1 MRFAVGLVVG
11 MGILLSTGS
20 RCVTAQEPSQLES
33 YIRLHYTKSEHM
45 VPMRDGVKLLTSVFV
60 PRDSTRTYPFLM
72 KRTPYNVAPY
82 GEDKYPARLGPSEL
96 FVKAGYIFVNQ
107 DVRGRFASEG
117 EFEQVTP
124 HKPVKAATDVDES
137 TDAYDTIDWLL
148 KNIPH
153 HNGRVGM
160 YGISY
165 PGFYA
170 AAGMIDA
177 HPALKA
183 VSPQAPVA
191 DWYFDDF
198 LHHGSFFLAHAFRWL
213 SNNATERP
221 KPTTEA
227 NKPYVYPTP
236 DGYKMFL
243 EAGSVENI
251 DKLYLKGAIPFW
263 KEMMEHPNRDEF
275 WQKRS
280 LIPHLKNVAPAV
292 MTVTGWYDA
301 EDLYGSFKTYQSI
314 EKQNPNVTSVL
325 VVGPWHHG
333 GWASVDG
340 DKLGRV
346 PFGSKTSEFYRAEI
360 ELPFFEKYL
369 KDKDVPAPAEAIVF
383 ETGSNAWR
391 TFDHWPPSKAESKK
405 LYLQGDGKLTWTA
418 PSPTNQGG
426 TNPSKTNP
434 AAGRAA
440 AGASVATAAGGN
452 GREAFDEFV
461 SDPNKPVPYCE
472 IITPKMTIEYMV
484 DDQRFASRRP
494 DVLTYQTEPFEED
507 LVIAGP
513 LEADLWVSTTGTDA
527 DWVVKLID
535 VRPDAPESTPLA
547 GYQMLVRSEVIRGR
561 FRNDYAK
568 PEPFKPGEPTRVRFE
583 LLDVLHRFQKG
594 HRLMVQIQSTWFPLV
609 DRNPQTFVPNI
620 YFAKPEDFQR
630 ATHQV
635 FRSPE
640 HPTSLTLGVLPVSKP
655 IYSTK

>member
-1 MRFAVGLVVG
+1 MRHVIRAALMLAGWSIAAG
-11 MGILLSTGS
+11 GSTRAS
-20 RCVTAQEPSQLES
+20 AQEIQQPES
-33 YIRLHYTKSEHM
+33 YIRLHYTKQEHLI
-45 VPMRDGVKLLTSVFV
+45 PMRDGVKLMTAVFV
-60 PRDSTRTYPFLM
+60 PNDSTKSYPMLM
-72 KRTPYNVAPY
+72 KRTPYNVGPY
-82 GEDKYPARLGPSEL
+82 GEGKYPSKLGPSEH

-117 EFEQVTP
+117 EFTQVTP
-124 HKPVKAATDVDES
+124 HLPNKTKPTEVDES
-137 TDAYDTIDWLL
+137 SDTYDTIEWLL
-148 KNIPH
+148 KNVPN

-160 YGISY
+160 FGISY

-183 VSPQAPVA
+183 VSPQAPVG

-198 LHHGSFFLAHAFRWL
+198 LHHGSFFLAHAFKWL
-213 SNNATERP
+213 TGNATERP
-221 KPTTEA
+221 KPTIEPP
-227 NKPYVYPTP
+227 KPYVYPTP

-243 EAGSVENI
+243 DAGSVENI
-251 DKLYLKGAIPFW
+251 DKLYLKGTIPFW
-263 KEMMEHPNRDEF
+263 QEMMLHPNRDEF
-275 WQKRS
+275 WQKRA

-301 EDLYGSFKTYQSI
+301 EDLYGSFKTYHSI
-314 EKQNPNVTSVL
+314 EQQNPKVKSVL

-340 DKLGRV
+340 DKLGNV
-346 PFGSKTSEFYRAEI
+346 TFGSKTAAFYRAEI

-369 KDKDVPAPAEAIVF
+369 KNKDLPAPAEAIVF

-391 TFDHWPPSKAESKK
+391 TFDHWPPQQTETKRLFLHE
-405 LYLQGDGKLTWTA
+405 
-418 PSPTNQGG
+418 
-426 TNPSKTNP
+426 
-434 AAGRAA
+434 AGVLKFTQPDSSTTDAH
-440 AGASVATAAGGN
+440 
-452 GREAFDEFV
+452 FDEFV

-494 DVLTYQTEPFEED
+494 DVLTYQTEVFTED
-507 LVIAGP
+507 TVLAGP

-535 VRPDAPESTPLA
+535 VRPDAPEATPLA
-547 GYQMLVRSEVIRGR
+547 GYQMLIRSEVFRGR

-568 PEPFKPGEPTRVRFE
+568 PEPFQPSEPTRVRFE

-609 DRNPQTFVPNI
+609 DRNPQTFIPNI
-620 YFAKPEDFQR
+620 YFAKSDDFQK
-630 ATHQV
+630 ATHRV
-635 FRSPE
+635 FRSSA
-640 HPTSLTLGVLPVSKP
+640 HPTSLKIGVLPAK
-655 IYSTK
+655 

>member
-1 MRFAVGLVVG
+1 MRLVVIG
-11 MGILLSTGS
+11 LLGCGLLTISNLS
-20 RCVTAQEPSQLES
+20 SAIAQEPTQLES
-33 YIRLHYTKSEHM
+33 YIRLHYIKSEHM
-45 VPMRDGVKLLTSVFV
+45 IPMRDGVKLFTSVFV
-60 PRDSTRTYPFLM
+60 PRDNTRKYPFLM
-72 KRTPYNVAPY
+72 KRTPYNCAPY

-117 EFEQVTP
+117 EFTQVTP
-124 HKPVKAATDVDES
+124 HLPSKTKTTEVDES
-137 TDAYDTIDWLL
+137 TDTYDTIDWLI
-148 KNIPH
+148 KNIPN

-160 YGISY
+160 AGISY

-170 AAGMIDA
+170 AAGMIDH
-177 HPALKA
+177 HPALIA
-183 VSPQAPVA
+183 VSPQAPVG

-213 SNNATERP
+213 TGNATERP
-221 KPTTEA
+221 KPTTEPA
-227 NKPYVYPTP
+227 KPYVYPTP

-251 DKLYLKGAIPFW
+251 DKQYLKGSIPFW
-263 KEMMEHPNRDEF
+263 KEMMSHPNRDEF
-275 WQKRS
+275 WQKRA
-280 LIPHLKNVAPAV
+280 LIPHLKNVSPAV
-292 MTVTGWYDA
+292 MVVTGWYDA

-314 EKQNPNVTSVL
+314 EQQNLKVNNVL

-333 GWASVDG
+333 GWASGDG
-340 DKLGRV
+340 EKLGAV
-346 PFGSKTSEFYRAEI
+346 TFGSKTSAFYRAEI

-369 KDKDVPAPAEAIVF
+369 KDANVSAPAEAIVF

-391 TFDHWPPSKAESKK
+391 TFDHWPPSKTETKH
-405 LYLQGDGKLTWTA
+405 LYLQPGGKLGWTG
-418 PSPTNQGG
+418 SEQ
-426 TNPSKTNP
+426 
-434 AAGRAA
+434 
-440 AGASVATAAGGN
+440 ASVKET
-452 GREAFDEFV
+452 FDEFV

-507 LVIAGP
+507 VVLAGP

-535 VRPDAPESTPLA
+535 VRPDAPDTTPLA

-561 FRNDYAK
+561 FRKDYAK
-568 PEPFKPGEPTRVRFE
+568 PEPFEPGKPTQVKFE

-594 HRLMVQIQSTWFPLV
+594 HRLMIQIQSTWFPLV

-630 ATHQV
+630 ATHRV
-635 FRSPE
+635 YRSNDY
-640 HPTSLTLGVLPVSKP
+640 PTRLKLGVLPATKP
-655 IYSTK
+655 VFTMAK